1 MRKVIPLEKQ
11 VESEKSIRLLEEACQ
26 NVNSHLADLD
36 ETDYQ
41 DITELCFYLLTGH
54 KRKDINSSVF
64 EIIYLYIKE
73 NMGKMDI
80 EFSKDNTISKIEIGK
95 IKMGSL
101 CFKDFSEEEKE
112 ERLEKR
118 LNCCGIYPT
127 MDRKERMFLTLEDKL
142 IMGNQAII
150 KQTDYNNVFIG
161 PYYFNRDTIFPN
173 KASLTKLELISDR
186 SIEED
191 IYEFDE
197 SGEKESYQGIISL
210 EESKDGEYFIKSSID
225 RKELFANKY
234 GIRPSNTSSLR
245 VK

>member
-1 MRKVIPLEKQ
+1 MEFIQRW
-11 VESEKSIRLLEEACQ
+11 
-26 NVNSHLADLD
+26 
-36 ETDYQ
+36 
-41 DITELCFYLLTGH
+41 
-54 KRKDINSSVF
+54 
-64 EIIYLYIKE
+64 
-73 NMGKMDI
+73 I
-80 EFSKDNTISKIEIGK
+80 E
-95 IKMGSL
+95 
-101 CFKDFSEEEKE
+101 
-112 ERLEKR
+112 
-118 LNCCGIYPT
+118 
-127 MDRKERMFLTLEDKL
+127 ERMFLTLEDKL

-150 KQTDYNNVFIG
+150 KQTDYNNIFIG
-161 PYYFNRDTIFPN
+161 PYYFNRDTISPN

-197 SGEKESYQGIISL
+197 SGEKELYQGIISL